1 MSATPINAI
10 FDYMA
15 LLISEREADEPF
27 LLSQIQPA
35 LTFKFPG
42 FSFATYGLNNLKDFL
57 AMGEK
62 AGYFKLVNTGDLKTM
77 HLVAGSKRPQL
88 VQAQNAVVDAGGGI
102 GADDPRRNRW
112 MTTLLES
119 LLNADRA
126 DQILDIVRG
135 SDVYNEAFD
144 AFLASQEHTMPLYS
158 VRGKVRRLRGF
169 LKTVAERGETAAMT
183 TWQTSRPVLHPPAVP
198 PYREAPR
205 YGGLI
210 SNLMGGD
217 KRLDQVPPETFTAL
231 FFAVMNYYRREV
243 ARLKAWDW
251 LTGLDL
257 LEENIRAGFRPAGD
271 TGTLKKGRFGVPAKP
286 EPIGRTAPDEQAIAQ
301 LTQELQRQ
309 AGIRTTMDE
318 TAVWK
323 AYLAAEGI
331 KDSLQYLE
339 LHPDLVSKPNM
350 LEWLDEHIK
359 SAVLLRD
366 PRLLRNLAEKAAIVL
381 AAQQNGLA
389 TLHSSML
396 PIQDL
401 TTAVLQN
408 AELLGVI
415 LNYLGTETT
424 EQAIRF
430 LDAHPMLVQDPG
442 IGDLLDDQA
451 MRAAKA
457 GDVAG
462 YRRVTDRIDL
472 WQHVGELGREDGIMQ
487 HQRYLSVPRDDKT
500 VLTEMGLLLLRQ
512 ASDVEARRDILETYP
527 MVATEAG
534 LAMISGTLDVLSF
547 QRADEAEYERHHEV
561 KRLIERCLQIGIN
574 RALAELK

>member
-119 LLNADRA
+119 RLNADPA